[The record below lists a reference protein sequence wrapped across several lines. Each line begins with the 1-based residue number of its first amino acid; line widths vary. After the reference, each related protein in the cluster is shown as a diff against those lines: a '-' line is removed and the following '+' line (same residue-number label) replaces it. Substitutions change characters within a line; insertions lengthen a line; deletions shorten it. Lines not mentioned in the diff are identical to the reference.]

1 MVPCLNIHTMLIF
14 KRIICNS
21 SILKY
26 LKTTK
31 PIQHISLSSNSH
43 LLPTILKPR
52 GFLHRFRSIT
62 FGCLSMASDALY
74 PLTSVETSNNQETLF
89 IDLILISIELTTVCY
104 FDKRLMPVTK
114 LTQCFPHIDFSWF
127 MTILRFVFHLREWH
141 YPPAIGKFKLLTE
154 TFPPMYYIQCVLC
167 QSNLYNIQSMLSQ
180 FNLYYIQSILSQ
192 LNLHYMQSMIVTPTL
207 A

>member
-89 IDLILISIELTTVCY
+89 IALILISIELTTVCY

-114 LTQCFPHIDFSWF
+114 LTQCFPHIDY
-127 MTILRFVFHLREWH
+127 FHTRRKTGAAH
-141 YPPAIGKFKLLTE
+141 TVK
-154 TFPPMYYIQCVLC
+154 
-167 QSNLYNIQSMLSQ
+167 
-180 FNLYYIQSILSQ
+180 SILLVFSYASAE
-192 LNLHYMQSMIVTPTL
+192 LFCTN
-207 A
+207 